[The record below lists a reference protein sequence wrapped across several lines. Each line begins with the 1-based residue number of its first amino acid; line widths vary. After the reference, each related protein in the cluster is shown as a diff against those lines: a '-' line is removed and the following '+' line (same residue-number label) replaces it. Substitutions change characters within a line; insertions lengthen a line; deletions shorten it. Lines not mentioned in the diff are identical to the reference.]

1 MHSRR
6 GSLAARAA
14 SLALASARAPSA
26 RGARPAPSAR
36 APLATAASRVLASAD
51 APAANTSARPLARTG
66 LLALTAAAVAACTAA
81 PEATH
86 ARRSETTSGATA
98 FDRAEACAKHLETLG
113 VRFPTAEIRPV
124 DPGRS
129 SRVEAHGLGLFVPPR
144 NDAPSPEPAAS
155 NPASSESS
163 PVSGGSL
170 TALLRGLLPR
180 ALLPPPPPVALCAV
194 PATLA
199 ITAASA
205 VAHPTLGATFATL
218 LEDGDIDERLATML
232 FLIVERRRGKNSPLA
247 PYIDALPR
255 TFKTPL
261 FYDDEELEGLA
272 GTNLRDAAMAQRK
285 ALARVLNEHVRPA
298 GKRLF
303 RALRETPRLVV
314 DEEASEPSKKS
325 REKKRTRQKSRRDRF
340 GFGVVGERVAGGD
353 SITAEEFAWAYA
365 AFWSRALAVEVDVE
379 GSKPGGGESAS
390 ASAAVEAIVPGIDF
404 ANHDGRAPNARW
416 ALVDDPFAEASSS
429 DTTSTDK
436 VIALLAEPGHVPEPG
451 AEILISYGAKPNE
464 ELLFVHGFVDPANA
478 HDALVLRAPGGGGGD
493 DDASDASSSASDA
506 ASSASDAA
514 SSASSELASS
524 LASETRRARD
534 ALIALRGSDPRVTLP
549 ATPPRRGLDDLP
561 ATTLATLEAWGFSPA
576 RLDAELRRE
585 WAALEA
591 PTPAAE
597 AARSASEPIPAPPS
611 AAERREAQRAGLL
624 MALAA
629 QRERLEAAT
638 TRDAAD
644 PEKHAATGSRRAI
657 ARAVEAARGRRVDEV
672 VAADPLAP
680 PVARQCA
687 VYRAGVA
694 RMTRAYE
701 AEAARWK

>member
-451 AEILISYGAKPNE
+451 AEILI
-464 ELLFVHGFVDPANA
+464 
-478 HDALVLRAPGGGGGD
+478 
-493 DDASDASSSASDA
+493 
-506 ASSASDAA
+506 
-514 SSASSELASS
+514 
-524 LASETRRARD
+524 
-534 ALIALRGSDPRVTLP
+534 
-549 ATPPRRGLDDLP
+549 
-561 ATTLATLEAWGFSPA
+561 
-576 RLDAELRRE
+576 
-585 WAALEA
+585 
-591 PTPAAE
+591 
-597 AARSASEPIPAPPS
+597 
-611 AAERREAQRAGLL
+611 
-624 MALAA
+624 
-629 QRERLEAAT
+629 
-638 TRDAAD
+638 
-644 PEKHAATGSRRAI
+644 
-657 ARAVEAARGRRVDEV
+657 
-672 VAADPLAP
+672 
-680 PVARQCA
+680 
-687 VYRAGVA
+687 
-694 RMTRAYE
+694 
-701 AEAARWK
+701 

>member
-1 MHSRR
+1 
-6 GSLAARAA
+6 
-14 SLALASARAPSA
+14 
-26 RGARPAPSAR
+26 
-36 APLATAASRVLASAD
+36 
-51 APAANTSARPLARTG
+51 
-66 LLALTAAAVAACTAA
+66 
-81 PEATH
+81 
-86 ARRSETTSGATA
+86 
-98 FDRAEACAKHLETLG
+98 
-113 VRFPTAEIRPV
+113 
-124 DPGRS
+124 
-129 SRVEAHGLGLFVPPR
+129 
-144 NDAPSPEPAAS
+144 
-155 NPASSESS
+155 
-163 PVSGGSL
+163 
-170 TALLRGLLPR
+170 
-180 ALLPPPPPVALCAV
+180 V

-314 DEEASEPSKKS
+314 DEEASEPSS
-325 REKKRTRQKSRRDRF
+325 REQKKKRSRRRRDWF

-416 ALVDDPFAEASSS
+416 ALVDDPFASDKKEGAASSS

-464 ELLFVHGFVDPANA
+464 ELLFVHGFVDPANE
-478 HDALVLRAPGGGGGD
+478 HDALVLRAPGGDRGD
-493 DDASDASSSASDA
+493 DDASD
-506 ASSASDAA
+506 
-514 SSASSELASS
+514 ASSELASS

-561 ATTLATLEAWGFSPA
+561 AAALATLEAWGFSRA

-629 QRERLEAAT
+629 QRERREAAT

>member
-1 MHSRR
+1 M
-6 GSLAARAA
+6 
-14 SLALASARAPSA
+14 
-26 RGARPAPSAR
+26 
-36 APLATAASRVLASAD
+36 
-51 APAANTSARPLARTG
+51 
-66 LLALTAAAVAACTAA
+66 
-81 PEATH
+81 
-86 ARRSETTSGATA
+86 
-98 FDRAEACAKHLETLG
+98 
-113 VRFPTAEIRPV
+113 
-124 DPGRS
+124 
-129 SRVEAHGLGLFVPPR
+129 
-144 NDAPSPEPAAS
+144 
-155 NPASSESS
+155 
-163 PVSGGSL
+163 

-506 ASSASDAA
+506 ASSAS
-514 SSASSELASS
+514 SELASS

-561 ATTLATLEAWGFSPA
+561 ATTLATLEAWGFSPRA
-576 RLDAELRRE
+576 STPNSGASGRRSRRRR
-585 WAALEA
+585 
-591 PTPAAE
+591 PRP
-597 AARSASEPIPAPPS
+597 RRRGPRPSRFPRRRAPPS
-611 AAERREAQRAGLL
+611 VGRR
-624 MALAA
+624 
-629 QRERLEAAT
+629 
-638 TRDAAD
+638 
-644 PEKHAATGSRRAI
+644 
-657 ARAVEAARGRRVDEV
+657 RGRG
-672 VAADPLAP
+672 
-680 PVARQCA
+680 C
-687 VYRAGVA
+687 
-694 RMTRAYE
+694 
-701 AEAARWK
+701 